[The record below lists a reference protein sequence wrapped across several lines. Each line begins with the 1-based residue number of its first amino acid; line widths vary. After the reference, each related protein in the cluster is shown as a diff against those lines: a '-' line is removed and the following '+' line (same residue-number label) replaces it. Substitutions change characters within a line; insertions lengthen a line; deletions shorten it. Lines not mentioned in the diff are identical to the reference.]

1 MKHFLT
7 LGFIFQAVF
16 KPLNEAAETLSGDPY
31 PSVSLILPL
40 LWKLTQV
47 TLSESTDDLSLLADL
62 KSLAR
67 SALRNI
73 YDSDETQQ
81 LLRMAMYLD
90 PRLKR
95 LPFFFLALELALFH
109 L

>member
-73 YDSDETQQ
+73 YDSD
-81 LLRMAMYLD
+81 
-90 PRLKR
+90 
-95 LPFFFLALELALFH
+95 
-109 L
+109 